1 MIKCYSTNDHIDVSV
16 TKSKAGLEIPRVLLK
31 NVISTKELARNVAAK
46 AGRMGEAEVNYA
58 LTYVIEEIIER
69 VKEGNKVVIQDLGTF
84 QPRFHDNMLTVRFEP
99 ARTFINAM
107 KVVMVKKHQRNKHD
121 ENCGVVIDEDFER
134 EIEKFL

>member
-84 QPRFHDNMLTVRFEP
+84 
-99 ARTFINAM
+99 
-107 KVVMVKKHQRNKHD
+107 
-121 ENCGVVIDEDFER
+121 
-134 EIEKFL
+134 